1 MIFMSVT
8 NSFGVHAYCLSFTII
23 NLMLIFG
30 YTSLKDYAV
39 CVLQNRT
46 VAFFFIFVLHYY

>member
-8 NSFGVHAYCLSFTII
+8 NSFDVHAYYLSFIMI
-23 NLMLIFG
+23 NFMLLFG
-30 YTSLKDYAV
+30 YTSLKDYTV

-46 VAFFFIFVLHYY
+46 VAFFFIFVLH